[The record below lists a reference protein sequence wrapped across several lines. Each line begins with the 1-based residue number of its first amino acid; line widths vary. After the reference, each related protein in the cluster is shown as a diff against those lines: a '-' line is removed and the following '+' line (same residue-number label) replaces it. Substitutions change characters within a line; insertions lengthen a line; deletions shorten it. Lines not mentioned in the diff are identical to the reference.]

1 MKWVTLDL
9 HEPPATSWLVKNLI
23 PEQALVCLYGAP
35 NTGKTFIALDIGL
48 SVAFGH
54 QAFTETSAENEKVAP
69 RPVVF
74 VLREALH
81 NIHRRIAAWCD
92 FHNIPRE
99 TAQKHLAETFL
110 IPDTS
115 DDADIRIDRVR
126 SRRKLITAIK
136 QRCPNPAL
144 IVLDPLV
151 DMMDGDE
158 NSARDMSRF
167 VNGLNELRTQLGA
180 CVLVIH
186 HQGKYWRPI
195 ERGSSVLQAAVD
207 THIHLLDPSKT
218 TRARKKTSSG
228 GTDDLHQKIELDIHK
243 QRDAARAPNIHIELR
258 TVPERGNSTA
268 AQALGK
274 VPVRIQPPDESTR
287 PEIQKTSNSRTTV
300 RAPYERKPSPRK
312 QQEKKRRESIFAFLT
327 KKWIAN
333 GDAPI
338 LRQEIETEFSQT
350 PRTTLHRDLE
360 FMTEDSN
367 FMITI
372 ERSGKHV
379 TVKRKEARYEIAQQD
394 WDNPF

>member
-1 MKWVTLDL
+1 MKWLTLDL
-9 HEPPATSWLVKNLI
+9 HEPPATRWLVENLI
-23 PEQALVCLYGAP
+23 PEQALVCLYSAP

-48 SVAFGH
+48 SVAFGQ
-54 QAFTETSAENEKVAP
+54 QAFTQTSPENNKAPP

-115 DDADIRIDRVR
+115 DDADIRIDRTR

-218 TRARKKTSSG
+218 ARARRKTAN
-228 GTDDLHQKIELDIHK
+228 DDTSDRHQKIELDIHK

-258 TVPERGNSTA
+258 TVPEHGSSNA
-268 AQALGK
+268 LQALGK
-274 VPVRIQPPDESTR
+274 VPVRIQPPDESMS
-287 PEIQKTSNSRTTV
+287 PETQTASKGRTTV
-300 RAPYERKPSPRK
+300 REPFARKPSPRK
-312 QQEKKRRESIFAFLT
+312 QQEEKRRKEIIEFLNT
-327 KKWIAN
+327 QWAVN
-333 GDAPI
+333 NNAPV
-338 LRQEIETEFSQT
+338 LRQELEAHFSRT
-350 PRTTLHRDLE
+350 PPTTLHRDLALMAKE
-360 FMTEDSN
+360 TN
-367 FMITI
+367 AMIEIATTGNRI
-372 ERSGKHV
+372 S
-379 TVKRKEARYEIAQQD
+379 VKRKEEILERPIEFD
-394 WDNPF
+394 HPF